1 MQLISNST
9 ANCLRHFLTDAEADF
24 TEEARVIEL
33 FDKVCDVLNSASPA
47 DPKSLRRGYKAS
59 EEQEAVLDGAVEE
72 LLAMRFGSAR
82 HLYPFQKA
90 MLVTIRSVR
99 GLLRDMRSAFGEDTY
114 LLTRRLTQD
123 QLEGLFGMVRGRCG
137 SNSNP
142 NPVDAMASLRLLTIL
157 SGLKCGVSPLRRPGT
172 AGRDPEVELEEGT
185 GASADP
191 NDVPSELDQ
200 LAELQEEA
208 ADAVPPEVAADL
220 ETFSDARASDVETES
235 EMESL
240 LQEYDAAAKR
250 SRSSGGAA
258 AASSTTPAE
267 ANAMVYVCGFVAG
280 RARDRSL
287 GAPSSQSEDGPLD
300 ALWVRLRSEGGLTI
314 PTKNF
319 YDVFLEMDNCFKI
332 HHALEPDFLSRKPM
346 VVANF
351 LEVLNLKFPTVP
363 AAAKKTFARAR
374 TFMRLK
380 TVNGRILAQSAEK
393 REARKR
399 KQAAT

>member
-1 MQLISNST
+1 MLGQ
-9 ANCLRHFLTDAEADF
+9 
-24 TEEARVIEL
+24 
-33 FDKVCDVLNSASPA
+33 
-47 DPKSLRRGYKAS
+47 
-59 EEQEAVLDGAVEE
+59 AVEE

-82 HLYPFQKA
+82 HLFPFQKA

-99 GLLRDMRSAFGEDTY
+99 GLLRDMRSTSGGDTY

-123 QLEGLFGMVRGRCG
+123 QLEGLLGMVRGRCG

-157 SGLKCGVSPLRRPGT
+157 FGLKCGVSPLRQPGT

-185 GASADP
+185 ES
-191 NDVPSELDQ
+191 NDLPSELDQ

-220 ETFSDARASDVETES
+220 ETFSDARAGDAETEA
-235 EMESL
+235 ELESL

-250 SRSSGGAA
+250 PRSCGMD

-280 RARDRSL
+280 RVGDRSV

-314 PTKNF
+314 PTKDF
-319 YDVFLEMDNCFKI
+319 YDVFLKMDDCFKI

-351 LEVLNLKFPTVP
+351 LDVLNLKFPGVP
-363 AAAKKTFARAR
+363 AVAKKTFARAR
-374 TFMRLK
+374 TFMRLRN
-380 TVNGRILAQSAEK
+380 VNGRMLAQSAEK